1 MRKKREVMSLNEP
14 GENSPIREN
23 ISAAHR
29 ADEDLVVRGLLDRA
43 AFDGAARARIQA
55 QAYSLVEQIR
65 AGRKV
70 QGGIDIFL
78 QEYDLST
85 EEGITLMCLAEA
97 LLRVPDAETAD
108 ALIRDRIGGRD
119 WTRHLGKSDS
129 LFVNASTW
137 ALMLTGRVIGQGGVA
152 PQDLEGFLA
161 RLVARTGEPVIR
173 AALVHAMNV
182 VGRQF
187 VMGETID
194 DALARSQEDDAARA
208 YRYSFDMLGEGARTA
223 DQAARYFD
231 SYRAAI
237 AAVGASSRE
246 TDVRLRPGISVKLS
260 ALHPRYETGQR
271 SRVMDELVPRV
282 VALCE
287 DAAKRNIGLT
297 IDAEEAARLELSLD
311 VIEAALGDAQL
322 SDWQGFGLAVQAYQK
337 RAAPVIDWA
346 AEIARRSRRRINV
359 RLVKGAYWDSEIKA
373 SQIGGFSSYP
383 VFTRKEATDVSYLA
397 CARALFAAEATL
409 YPQFATHN
417 AQTVASI
424 LELAGAGRGEDA
436 FEFQRLHGMG
446 RVLYDHLLG
455 VRADIACRVYAP
467 VGGHR
472 DLLAYLVRRLLENG
486 ANSSFV
492 NRLAQDE
499 LPIAAVIA
507 PPDSALRGPETIANP
522 AIPLPRDLYGARR
535 NSDGV
540 DLDDPVVLART
551 VAEISAVTSW
561 PSVTDATPVMLN
573 RALDAAR
580 RAHEAW
586 DGLGADE
593 RARILE
599 RAADLYEANRIEFVA
614 LCVREAKKTLID
626 AVSEVREAVDF
637 LRYYAAEARR
647 QFLVPR
653 ELAGPTGE
661 RNTLALH
668 GRGIFACI
676 SPWNFPLAIFTG
688 QVAGALAAGNC
699 VLAKPAEQTP
709 RIAARAVALLHESGV
724 PQDVLHLIPGD
735 GPNHGARLV
744 ADRRVDGVAFTG
756 GFETAQAI
764 NRVLAAREGPI
775 VPFVAETGG
784 INAMIVD
791 STALPEQV
799 VDDAIVSAFRSAGQR
814 CSALRLLI
822 VQDDIADGLIEMLVG
837 KAGELVV
844 GDPGDPATDVG
855 PVIDADALAAL
866 NDHAARMDREA
877 KVLYRAPLGET
888 LAGET
893 FFAPRIYE
901 IARIEQLDH
910 ETFGPILHVVRYDA
924 GEIETVIDKLNGL
937 GYGLTLGIHSRVE
950 SFAAKLHA
958 RLRVGN
964 TYVNRNIIG
973 AVVGVQP
980 FGGEGLSG
988 TGPKAG
994 GPHYLPRFAVERSLS
1009 VNTAAIGGNT
1019 RLLTGA
1025 AGT

>member
-1 MRKKREVMSLNEP
+1 MPMS
-14 GENSPIREN
+14 IR
-23 ISAAHR
+23 SAIRDAHR
-29 ADEDLVVRGLLDRA
+29 ADEETVVRRLLAEASFDVA
-43 AFDGAARARIQA
+43 AQARIQA
-55 QAYSLVEQIR
+55 EAQRLVEKIR

-97 LLRVPDAETAD
+97 LLRVPDGATAD

-137 ALMLTGRVIGQGGVA
+137 ALMLTGRVVDLGDVA
-152 PQDLEGFLA
+152 HADVDGFLG
-161 RLVARTGEPVIR
+161 RLIARTGEPVIR
-173 AALVHAMNV
+173 TALVHAMHV

-194 DALARSQEDDAARA
+194 DALARSQDDEAARA

-223 DQAARYFD
+223 DQAASYFV
-231 SYRAAI
+231 SYQAAI
-237 AAVGASSRE
+237 AAVGASSHE
-246 TDVRLRPGISVKLS
+246 TEVRRRPGISVKLS

-271 SRVMDELVPRV
+271 TRVMAELVPRV
-282 VALCE
+282 VALCA
-287 DAAKRNIGLT
+287 DARAHNIGLT
-297 IDAEEAARLELSLD
+297 IDAEEAARLDLSLD
-311 VIEAALGDAQL
+311 VIEAVLDVADLR
-322 SDWQGFGLAVQAYQK
+322 DWQGFGLAVQAYQK
-337 RAAPVIDWA
+337 RAALVIDWVFDL
-346 AEIARRSRRRINV
+346 ARRSGRRLNV

-397 CARALFAAEATL
+397 CARALFSAKDAL

-424 LELAGAGRGEDA
+424 LELAGSRGEEA

-446 RVLYDHLLG
+446 RVLYDHLLAAHPK
-455 VRADIACRVYAP
+455 VACRVYAP

-492 NRLAQDE
+492 NRLAHVE
-499 LPIAAVIA
+499 LPVGAVIA
-507 PPDSALRGPETIANP
+507 APDVVLRAQAAIANP
-522 AIPLPRDLYGARR
+522 ALPNPRDLYGARR
-535 NSDGV
+535 NSVGV

-551 VAEISAVTSW
+551 MDEIAAITSW
-561 PSVTDATPVMLN
+561 PNVTDATSAVLD
-573 RALDAAR
+573 RALYTAR
-580 RAHEAW
+580 HAHEAW
-586 DGLGADE
+586 DARGAEE
-593 RARILE
+593 RAQILE
-599 RAADLYEANRIEFVA
+599 RAADLFESNRAEFMA

-626 AVSEVREAVDF
+626 AVSEVREAVDY

-647 QFLVPR
+647 QFAAPR
-653 ELAGPTGE
+653 ELSGPTGE
-661 RNTLALH
+661 RNTLALR
-668 GRGIFACI
+668 GRGLFACI

-688 QVAGALAAGNC
+688 QVSGALAAGNC

-709 RIAARAVALLHESGV
+709 WIAARAVALLHQAGV
-724 PQDVLHLIPGD
+724 PAEVLHLTPGD
-735 GPNHGARLV
+735 GPTIGAKLV
-744 ADRRVDGVAFTG
+744 ADPRIDGVVFTG

-764 NRVLAAREGPI
+764 NRVLAARDGPI
-775 VPFVAETGG
+775 VPFIAETGG

-791 STALPEQV
+791 STALLEQV

-822 VQDDIADGLIEMLVG
+822 VQDDIADGIIAMLVG
-837 KAGELVV
+837 KARELVV
-844 GDPGDPATDVG
+844 GDPGDPATDIG
-855 PVIDADALAAL
+855 PVIDAEALAAL
-866 NDHAARMDREA
+866 DAHVKRMDVEA
-877 KVLYRAPLGET
+877 KPLFLAQLGEGDR
-888 LAGET
+888 GET

-901 IARIEQLDH
+901 IARIKQLTH
-910 ETFGPILHVVRYDA
+910 ETFGPVLHVVRYGADEIDA
-924 GEIETVIDKLNGL
+924 VVDALNGL
-937 GYGLTLGIHSRVE
+937 GYGLTLGIQSRVD
-950 SFAAKLHA
+950 SFVRRLHA
-958 RLRVGN
+958 RLRIGN

-994 GPHYLPRFAVERSLS
+994 GPHYLSRFAVERSLS
-1009 VNTAAIGGNT
+1009 VNTAAIGGNAS
-1019 RLLTGA
+1019 LLSGA
-1025 AGT
+1025 VGP

>member
-1 MRKKREVMSLNEP
+1 MDTGENRAIRAAIREV
-14 GENSPIREN
+14 
-23 ISAAHR
+23 HR
-29 ADEDLVVRGLLDRA
+29 ADEEEIVRRLLGKASFDVRA
-43 AFDGAARARIQA
+43 GARIQA
-55 QAYSLVEQIR
+55 RAHSLVEKIR
-65 AGRKV
+65 AGRRV

-108 ALIRDRIGGRD
+108 ALIRDRIGGHD

-137 ALMLTGRVIGQGGVA
+137 ALMLTGRVVDLGDTTQG
-152 PQDLEGFLA
+152 DLDGFLS

-173 AALVHAMNV
+173 AALTHAMHV

-194 DALARSQEDDAARA
+194 GALARSRDDAAARA

-237 AAVGASSRE
+237 VAVGGSSAE
-246 TDVRLRPGISVKLS
+246 TDVRCRPGISVKLS
-260 ALHPRYETGQR
+260 ALHPRYETAQ
-271 SRVMDELVPRV
+271 SARVLSELVPRLAV
-282 VALCE
+282 LCE
-287 DAAKRNIGLT
+287 DAGARNIGLT
-297 IDAEEAARLELSLD
+297 IDAEEAARLDLSLD
-311 VIEAALGDAQL
+311 VIEAVFSSAKVGG
-322 SDWQGFGLAVQAYQK
+322 WRGFGLAVQAYQK
-337 RAAPVIDWA
+337 RALPVIEWA
-346 AEIARRSRRRINV
+346 ADLARRSERRLCV

-373 SQIGGFSSYP
+373 SQVGGFSSYP
-383 VFTRKEATDVSYLA
+383 VLTRKEATDLSFLA
-397 CARALFAAEATL
+397 CARALFAATDAL

-417 AQTVASI
+417 AQSVASVI
-424 LELAGAGRGEDA
+424 EMADGRD

-446 RVLYDHLLG
+446 RVLYDHLLDETP
-455 VRADIACRVYAP
+455 VLACRVYAP

-492 NRLAQDE
+492 NRLGQDE
-499 LPIAAVIA
+499 LPIANVIT
-507 PPDSALRGPETIANP
+507 PPDAALRARASIANP
-522 AIPLPRDLYGARR
+522 AIPAPRDLYGTRR
-535 NSDGV
+535 NSEGV
-540 DLDDPVVLART
+540 DLDDPLILART
-551 VAEISAVTSW
+551 LNEIAEFTSW
-561 PSVTDATPVMLN
+561 PAVADATRPLLDG
-573 RALDAAR
+573 ALDTAR
-580 RAHEAW
+580 RAQQAW
-586 DGLGADE
+586 DARGGEE
-593 RARILE
+593 RAQILE
-599 RAADLYEANRIEFVA
+599 HAADLFEAHRGELMA
-614 LCVREAKKTLID
+614 LCVREAKKTLAD
-626 AVSEVREAVDF
+626 AVSEVREAVDY

-647 QFLVPR
+647 QFAGPR

-661 RNTLALH
+661 RNTLSLH
-668 GRGIFACI
+668 GRGTFACI

-709 RIAARAVALLHESGV
+709 RIAARAVNLLHDAGV
-724 PQDVLHLIPGD
+724 PKDVLHLTPGD
-735 GPNHGARLV
+735 GPHVGAALV
-744 ADRRVDGVAFTG
+744 ADTRVDGVVFTG
-756 GFETAQAI
+756 GFETAQSI
-764 NRVLAAREGPI
+764 NRLLAARNGPI
-775 VPFVAETGG
+775 VPLIAETGG

-822 VQDDIADGLIEMLVG
+822 VQDDVADGIIEMLIG
-837 KAGELVV
+837 KARQLIV
-844 GDPGDPATDVG
+844 GDPAHPATDIG
-855 PVIDADALAAL
+855 PVIDSDALAAL
-866 NDHAARMDREA
+866 DAHVKRMDVEA
-877 KVLYRAPLGET
+877 RLLFCGQLDEAH
-888 LAGET
+888 AGET

-901 IARIEQLDH
+901 IARIGQLTY
-910 ETFGPILHVVRYDA
+910 ETFGPILHVVRY
-924 GEIETVIDKLNGL
+924 GSEEIEGVIDALNDL
-937 GYGLTLGIHSRVE
+937 GFGLTLGIQSRVE
-950 SFAAKLHA
+950 SFATRVHS

-964 TYVNRNIIG
+964 TYVNRNVIG

-994 GPHYLPRFAVERSLS
+994 GPHYLQRFAVERCLS

-1019 RLLTGA
+1019 SLLTG
-1025 AGT
+1025 TSSI